1 MTDSHDT
8 TSWTDQTL
16 AIMAAG
22 WSAYQNQLITA
33 LEPLDEEQLDLRV
46 TPGLRSIREIATHI
60 VSVRASW
67 FHTAL
72 SVGDEAFAAIR
83 GWQQPGAPPRTA
95 AELVAGLRETWR
107 VMTEAMAGWS
117 AADLAATVEGV
128 RRGEPFSLVR
138 GWVVWHVIEHDLH
151 HGGEIS
157 YALGMHGLPGVDI

>member
-1 MTDSHDT
+1 MADANS
-8 TSWTDQTL
+8 SWADPTL
-16 AIMAAG
+16 AIMVDG
-22 WSAYQNQLITA
+22 WSAYQDQLITA
-33 LEPLDEEQLDLRV
+33 LEPLTAEQLTLQAG
-46 TPGLRSIREIATHI
+46 PGLRTVGEVATHV

-72 SVGDEAFAAIR
+72 GVGDEAFGAIA
-83 GWQQPGAPPRTA
+83 GWQRPDAPTRTA

-107 VMTEAMAGWS
+107 VMTEALAGWS

-151 HGGEIS
+151 HGGELS
-157 YALGMHGLPGVDI
+157 YAIGMHGLPGVDI